1 MRKANNRIK
10 PSRLKK
16 ILFLIF
22 AVAVN
27 VSGGK
32 LVEAF
37 YVPLYMDSVLT
48 IAVAAGCGPV
58 FAVVCSVLTHVI
70 LCLLDAAMLP
80 FMSCHILTAIFA
92 WLTFRHHRRT
102 FPGEAISAE
111 TFMWA
116 GLWSALSNAT
126 LGNILV
132 GILFSFQPDWPN
144 TAPPVQ
150 GLFIV
155 TKNLTFATY
164 FSGTLTNLADKLLS
178 AAVSWGAYRIV
189 FARKMIGASTRI
201 ISD

>member
-1 MRKANNRIK
+1 MNKT
-10 PSRLKK
+10 SRLKK

-48 IAVAAGCGPV
+48 IAVAAECGPV
-58 FAVVCSVLTHVI
+58 FAVACAVLTNGI
-70 LCLLDAAMLP
+70 LFLLDASMIV
-80 FMSCHILTAIFA
+80 FVSCHILTAILA
-92 WLTFRHHRRT
+92 WLTFRHHRRA
-102 FPGEAISAE
+102 FPGEPISAE

-116 GLWSALSNAT
+116 GLWSALSNAA

-132 GILFSFQPDWPN
+132 SIVFSFWPN

-155 TKNLTFATY
+155 TKNLTFATC
-164 FSGTLTNLADKLLS
+164 FSGTLMNLADKLLS
-178 AAVSWGAYRIV
+178 ASVCCAAYRVV
-189 FARKMIGASTRI
+189 FAKVDGGGYFLSRFRAKR
-201 ISD
+201 

>member
-1 MRKANNRIK
+1 MNRPSSLIK
-10 PSRLKK
+10 PSKLKK
-16 ILFLIF
+16 ILFLVF

-27 VSGGK
+27 VAGGK

-58 FAVVCSVLTHVI
+58 FAVVCAVLTHVI

-92 WLTFRHHRRT
+92 WLTFRHHRRA

-116 GLWSALSNAT
+116 GLWSALSNAA

-132 GILFSFQPDWPN
+132 DVLFSFQPDWPN

-150 GLFIV
+150 GLLIV
-155 TKNLTFATY
+155 TKNLAFATY

-178 AAVSWGAYRIV
+178 AAVSYAAYRVV
-189 FARKMIGASTRI
+189 FAKSRRRGF
-201 ISD
+201 

>member
-1 MRKANNRIK
+1 MSKT
-10 PSRLKK
+10 SRLKK

-48 IAVAAGCGPV
+48 IAVAAGCGLV
-58 FAVVCSVLTHVI
+58 FAVACAVLTNGI
-70 LCLLDAAMLP
+70 LFLLDASMIV
-80 FMSCHILTAIFA
+80 FVSCHILTAILA
-92 WLTFRHHRRT
+92 WLTFRHHRRA
-102 FPGEAISAE
+102 FPGEPISAE

-116 GLWSALSNAT
+116 GLWSALSNAA
-126 LGNILV
+126 LGNVLV
-132 GILFSFQPDWPN
+132 SIVFSFWPN

-155 TKNLTFATY
+155 TKNLTFATC
-164 FSGTLTNLADKLLS
+164 FSGTLMNLADKLLS
-178 AAVSWGAYRIV
+178 AAVSCAAYRVV
-189 FARKMIGASTRI
+189 FAKSRWGGYFLSRVRANR
-201 ISD
+201 

>member
-1 MRKANNRIK
+1 MNK
-10 PSRLKK
+10 PNRLKK
-16 ILFLIF
+16 ILFLVF

-27 VSGGK
+27 VAGGK

-58 FAVVCSVLTHVI
+58 FAVVCAVLTHVI

-80 FMSCHILTAIFA
+80 FMSCHVLTAIFA
-92 WLTFRHHRRT
+92 WLTFRHHRRA

-116 GLWSALSNAT
+116 GLWSALSNAA

-132 GILFSFQPDWPN
+132 DVLFSFQPDWPN

-178 AAVSWGAYRIV
+178 AAMSWGAYRIV
-189 FARKMIGASTRI
+189 FARKMIGSRF
-201 ISD
+201 S